1 MSQIMDPAAAAL
13 AARADF
19 ARLLAACY
27 YEPGPELA
35 EERVFDSLQTAAQPI
50 AADLAERA
58 GRLGA
63 AFAAEPLQEVLIDY
77 TRLFLG
83 PVQPLARPYATAWLG
98 GEPSVM
104 QDVAKIALDFY
115 DEGGFSMADDFRDL
129 PDHVAVG
136 LEFLYVLRFRMARAQ
151 LAGDDAAYQAA
162 EGLRRRF
169 LSQYLARWLP
179 PFCEAAGAGACTA
192 YYRELAELTRE
203 FVGLEAS

>member
-50 AADLAERA
+50 AADLVERA
-58 GRLGA
+58 GRLRA

-98 GEPSVM
+98 GEQSVM
-104 QDVAKIALDFY
+104 QDVAKLALDFY
-115 DEGGFSMADDFRDL
+115 DEGGFSMAEDFRDL

-136 LEFLYVLRFRMARAQ
+136 LEFLYVLCFRMAQAQ
-151 LAGDDAAYQAA
+151 LAGDDAAYRAA
-162 EGLRRRF
+162 DGLRRRF

-179 PFCEAAGAGACTA
+179 PFCESAGAGASTA